1 MNFDNMIVTRSK
13 NKRKILYELNE
24 DGELED
30 ISKGVSLNIKKKP
43 KKIIDDES
51 DSDYISYEE
60 DENSLSEDEFL
71 GDDELVPMEEAWKD
85 SLDIP
90 EDDGSIIE
98 PDETIQLIKDSLRDV
113 VMDRVMRR
121 LREEHEE
128 LYEEE
133 DEEEEDEEEEKS
145 VSSVEKKV
153 EYYKK
158 DEYYK
163 NMSEKEKAKIEEAE
177 EQIKNFNKEIKPVEL
192 DVLSMDTTVA
202 NKSYMMSQLKIFRK
216 MTSSDNEYEKM
227 QKWVKGMSLIP
238 FGKKIELPVTINDS
252 RSKINKFMEKCYKI
266 LDNTIYGQ
274 TNAKN
279 KMIQIIAQWISNPNS
294 KTNVIALEGPP
305 GVGKTSLVKEG
316 VSKAL
321 HRPFVF
327 LPVGGATDVS
337 TFEGHGYT
345 YTGATWGKIVQGLMN
360 SQCMNPIFFFDELDK
375 IGKTE
380 KGDEVSGLLTHLT
393 DPVQND
399 KFHDQ
404 FFGDI
409 ELNLNS
415 AFFIFS
421 YNHSRLIN
429 PILKDRMTV
438 IKFDE
443 YKPNDKV
450 IIGSKY
456 MLPKILGNI
465 GLEEGDIIISD
476 QVIKY
481 IISNFAMAEK
491 GVRGLKRCLTE
502 IVMKLNMMRFLRK
515 KKNIKLPNN
524 LQDIKVDLPFT
535 VTIGLAEK
543 LLKSNS
549 FNKLPEYVRHMY
561 S

>member
-24 DGELED
+24 DGELKETSNG
-30 ISKGVSLNIKKKP
+30 ITLKIKKKQ
-43 KKIIDDES
+43 KKTIDDES
-51 DSDYISYEE
+51 DSDYVPSED
-60 DENSLSEDEFL
+60 DENSSEEESE
-71 GDDELVPMEEAWKD
+71 DELVPMKEAWKD
-85 SLDIP
+85 SLDII
-90 EDDGSIIE
+90 EDDEPISKLDDTFSI
-98 PDETIQLIKDSLRDV
+98 IKDSLRDV
-113 VMDRVMRR
+113 IMDRVMKR
-121 LREEHEE
+121 LRED
-128 LYEEE
+128 Y
-133 DEEEEDEEEEKS
+133 EEEEDSDDEEDSEDEEDFMSKK
-145 VSSVEKKV
+145 KKV

-163 NMSEKEKAKIEEAE
+163 NMTKKEKAKIKKAE
-177 EQIKNFNKEIKPVEL
+177 EEIKNFNKEIKPVEL
-192 DVLSMDTTVA
+192 DVLTMDTTVA
-202 NKSYMMSQLKIFRK
+202 NKSYMMSQLKMFRN
-216 MTSSDNEYEKM
+216 MSPNDSEYEKM

-238 FGKKIELPVTINDS
+238 FGKKIELPVTISDS
-252 RSKINKFMEKCYKI
+252 NSKINKFMEKCYKI

-316 VSKAL
+316 VSEAL

-337 TFEGHGYT
+337 TFEGHSFT
-345 YTGATWGKIVQGLMN
+345 YTGATWGNIVQGLMS

-443 YKPNDKV
+443 YKPVDKV
-450 IIGSKY
+450 IIGQKY

-465 GLEEGDIIISD
+465 GLKKEDIIISD

-481 IISNFAMAEK
+481 IISNYAISEK

-502 IVMKLNMMRFLRK
+502 IVMKLNMMRFLK
-515 KKNIKLPNN
+515 KNKNIKLPNN
-524 LQDIKVDLPFT
+524 LQNIKVELPFN
-535 VTIGLAEK
+535 VSIELAEK

>member
-24 DGELED
+24 DGELKNTSD
-30 ISKGVSLNIKKKP
+30 GITLNIKKKS
-43 KKIIDDES
+43 KINDES
-51 DSDYISYEE
+51 DSDYAPSEN
-60 DENSLSEDEFL
+60 DEILSEEES
-71 GDDELVPMEEAWKD
+71 DDELVPMEEAWKD

-90 EDDGSIIE
+90 EDEGSIIE
-98 PDETIQLIKDSLRDV
+98 PDETINIIKDSLRDV
-113 VMDRVMRR
+113 IMDRVMER
-121 LREEHEE
+121 LREDHEE
-128 LYEEE
+128 EYE
-133 DEEEEDEEEEKS
+133 DEEDSNTEN
-145 VSSVEKKV
+145 KV

-163 NMSEKEKAKIEEAE
+163 NMTEEEKDKIHKSE
-177 EQIKNFNKEIKPVEL
+177 EQIKIFNKEIKPVEL
-192 DVLSMDTTVA
+192 DVLSMDTTIA
-202 NKSYMMSQLKIFRK
+202 NKSYMMSQLKMFRN
-216 MTSSDNEYEKM
+216 MSSNDSEYEKM

-238 FGKKIELPVTINDS
+238 FGKKIKLPVTISDS
-252 RSKINKFMEKCYKI
+252 HSKINRFMEKCYKI
-266 LDNTIYGQ
+266 LDKTIYGQ

-279 KMIQIIAQWISNPNS
+279 KMIQVIAQWISNPNS

-316 VSKAL
+316 VSEAL

-345 YTGATWGKIVQGLMN
+345 YTGATWGNIVQGLM
-360 SQCMNPIFFFDELDK
+360 SCQCMNPIFFFDELDK

-443 YKPNDKV
+443 YKPGDKV
-450 IIGSKY
+450 IIGQKY
-456 MLPKILGNI
+456 MLPKILSNI
-465 GLEEGDIIISD
+465 GFKKRDIIISD

-481 IISNFAMAEK
+481 IISNYAMSEK

-502 IVMKLNMMRFLRK
+502 IVMKLNMMRFLKK

-524 LQDIKVDLPFT
+524 LQDIKVELPFT
-535 VTIGLAEK
+535 VSIELAEK

>member
-1 MNFDNMIVTRSK
+1 
-13 NKRKILYELNE
+13 
-24 DGELED
+24 
-30 ISKGVSLNIKKKP
+30 
-43 KKIIDDES
+43 
-51 DSDYISYEE
+51 
-60 DENSLSEDEFL
+60 
-71 GDDELVPMEEAWKD
+71 MEEAWKD
-85 SLDIP
+85 SLDII
-90 EDDGSIIE
+90 DDNTIIE
-98 PDETIQLIKDSLRDV
+98 EEDNDTIRLIKDSLRDV

-121 LREEHEE
+121 LREENGEE
-128 LYEEE
+128 YED
-133 DEEEEDEEEEKS
+133 DEEEEEEEEENHSLNK
-145 VSSVEKKV
+145 ENKV

-163 NMSEKEKAKIEEAE
+163 NMSEKEKAKIEEVE

-202 NKSYMMSQLKIFRK
+202 NKSYMMNQLKIFRK
-216 MTSSDNEYEKM
+216 MTTSDNEYEKM

-238 FGKKIELPVTINDS
+238 FGKKIELPVTINDGN
-252 RSKINKFMEKCYKI
+252 SKINKFMEKCYKI

-429 PILKDRMTV
+429 PILKDRMTI

-481 IISNFAMAEK
+481 IISNFAMVEK
-491 GVRGLKRCLTE
+491 GVRELKRCLTE

-524 LQDIKVDLPFT
+524 LQEIKVDLPFT

>member
-24 DGELED
+24 DGELKD

-71 GDDELVPMEEAWKD
+71 GEDELVPMEEAWKD

-163 NMSEKEKAKIEEAE
+163 NMTEEEKDKIHEAE
-177 EQIKNFNKEIKPVEL
+177 EQIKIFNKEIKPVEL
-192 DVLSMDTTVA
+192 DVLTMDTTVA

-216 MTSSDNEYEKM
+216 MSPSDSEYEKM

-238 FGKKIELPVTINDS
+238 FGKKIELPVTISESN
-252 RSKINKFMEKCYKI
+252 SKINKFMEKCYKI

-279 KMIQIIAQWISNPNS
+279 KMIQIIAP
-294 KTNVIALEGPP
+294 
-305 GVGKTSLVKEG
+305 
-316 VSKAL
+316 
-321 HRPFVF
+321 
-327 LPVGGATDVS
+327 
-337 TFEGHGYT
+337 
-345 YTGATWGKIVQGLMN
+345 M
-360 SQCMNPIFFFDELDK
+360 
-375 IGKTE
+375 
-380 KGDEVSGLLTHLT
+380 
-393 DPVQND
+393 
-399 KFHDQ
+399 
-404 FFGDI
+404 DI
-409 ELNLNS
+409 
-415 AFFIFS
+415 
-421 YNHSRLIN
+421 
-429 PILKDRMTV
+429 
-438 IKFDE
+438 
-443 YKPNDKV
+443 
-450 IIGSKY
+450 
-456 MLPKILGNI
+456 
-465 GLEEGDIIISD
+465 
-476 QVIKY
+476 
-481 IISNFAMAEK
+481 
-491 GVRGLKRCLTE
+491 
-502 IVMKLNMMRFLRK
+502 
-515 KKNIKLPNN
+515 
-524 LQDIKVDLPFT
+524 
-535 VTIGLAEK
+535 
-543 LLKSNS
+543 
-549 FNKLPEYVRHMY
+549 
-561 S
+561 